1 MKSQGSLYVTVVV
14 ALLAAYFSYQ
24 WWFNP
29 HRAVKRRLGELA
41 ATLSVPAGGQGDLDR
56 IARLAQLRNYFAPDV
71 AITTGGR
78 GPAITSREALV
89 AAVSA
94 WKPSVDGWNVDFVDV
109 QVMVGSDETARAYMT
124 VEVTSRDPASGQRTF
139 DAREVTVEHALLDG
153 SWVITSAAPAETLQ
167 RP

>member
-1 MKSQGSLYVTVVV
+1 MKSQGSIYVTVVV

-29 HRAVKRRLGELA
+29 NRAVKRRLGELA

-56 IARLAQLRNYFAPDV
+56 IARLAQLRSYFAPDV

-109 QVMVGSDETARAYMT
+109 QVMVGSDDAARAYMT

-139 DAREVTVEHALLDG
+139 DAREVSVELALLDG